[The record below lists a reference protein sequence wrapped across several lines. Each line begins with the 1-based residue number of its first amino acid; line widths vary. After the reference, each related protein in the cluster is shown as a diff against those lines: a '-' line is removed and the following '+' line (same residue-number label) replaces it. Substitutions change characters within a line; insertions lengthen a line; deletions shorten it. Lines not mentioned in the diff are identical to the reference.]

1 MHILF
6 IPSWYKTPESP
17 VKGTFF
23 EEQARMFLKRGHQ
36 VGILVPQHNLK
47 FLGNTRFRVEKKI
60 NNFIDKGIPTFYSYT
75 QSYVPKILV
84 PTKIDILQTSIAA
97 YKKYKE
103 YKKENGIPDIIHA
116 HSVIWG
122 GVVAN
127 YISRQEQIPYFIT
140 KHFTGWIT
148 QPIRNNSK
156 SYRKLLSQT
165 ISNSKKTF
173 VVSSYYKEELSKK
186 YLLNNNKLEVVN
198 NVVNPIFYNN
208 RYEIKIGSPVRLIV
222 NAYLVERKNHITL
235 FEAVKLLKERGV
247 KVELIVTGN
256 GSYEKKLRSFV
267 FDNNLEKEI
276 QFTGLLDRSEIV
288 EAIKK
293 SHILVSASTFETFGV
308 NIIEGLAI
316 GRPCVVLDSGGPRDI
331 MRKNDG
337 ILFFKNSPGSFANV
351 IQEVIENYKL
361 YNQNEIADSC
371 DNRFGESFIY
381 EKIFSEYSKI

>member
-1 MHILF
+1 MHILI
-6 IPSWYKTPESP
+6 IPSWYKTPEKP

-23 EEQARMFLKRGHQ
+23 EEQARMFQKRGHQ
-36 VGILVPQHNLK
+36 VGVLVPHHNLQ
-47 FLGNTRFRVEKKI
+47 FLGNTRFRLETKI
-60 NNFIDKGIPTFYSYT
+60 NSFNDKGIPTFYSHT
-75 QSYVPKILV
+75 QSLVPKIQA

-127 YISRQEQIPYFIT
+127 YISRQEQIPYFLT

-148 QPIRNNSK
+148 LPRRSNSK
-156 SYRKLLSQT
+156 SYQKLLSHT

-173 VVSSYYKEELSKK
+173 VVSSYYKEELTKK
-186 YLLNNNKLEVVN
+186 YQLNKNKLEVIP
-198 NVVNPIFYNN
+198 NVVNPIFYKN
-208 RYEIKIGSPVRLIV
+208 RCEIKIGSPVRLIV
-222 NAYLVERKNHITL
+222 VAYFNEHKNHITL
-235 FEAVKLLKERGV
+235 FQAVKLLKERGV
-247 KVELIVTGN
+247 KIELIVVGD
-256 GSYEKKLRSFV
+256 GYYKKKLRSFV
-267 FDNNLEKEI
+267 IENNIEKEI
-276 QFTGLLDRSEIV
+276 QFTGLLDRSEVV

-293 SHILVSASTFETFGV
+293 SHILVSSSTFETFGV
-308 NIIEGLAI
+308 NILEGLAI
-316 GRPCVVLDSGGPRDI
+316 GRPGVVLDSGGPRDI
-331 MRKNDG
+331 MRKKDG
-337 ILFFKNSPGSFANV
+337 ILFFKNSPEAFVNG

-381 EKIFSEYSKI
+381 EKIYSEYSKI

>member
-1 MHILF
+1 MHILI
-6 IPSWYKTPESP
+6 IPSWYKTPEKP

-23 EEQARMFLKRGHQ
+23 EDQARMFQKRGHK
-36 VGILVPQHNLK
+36 VGVLVPQHNLQ
-47 FLGNTRFRVEKKI
+47 FLGNTRFKVETKI
-60 NNFIDKGIPTFYSYT
+60 NNFSDKGIPTIYSNT
-75 QSYVPKILV
+75 QSYVPKIQT

-103 YKKENGIPDIIHA
+103 YKRQNGIPDIIHA

-127 YISRQEQIPYFIT
+127 YISRQEKIPYFIT

-148 QPIRNNSK
+148 QAIRSNSK
-156 SYRKLLSQT
+156 SYRKLLSQ
-165 ISNSKKTF
+165 IILNSKKTF
-173 VVSSYYKEELSKK
+173 VVSSYYKEELSRK
-186 YLLNNNKLEVVN
+186 YLLKNNKIEVVT
-198 NVVNPIFYNN
+198 NVVNPIFYKN
-208 RYEIKIGSPVRLIV
+208 RCEIKIGSPVRLIV

-235 FEAVKLLKERGV
+235 FKAVKLLKERGV
-247 KVELIVTGN
+247 KLELIVTGN

-293 SHILVSASTFETFGV
+293 SHILISASTFETFGV

-331 MRKNDG
+331 VRKKDG
-337 ILFFKNSPGSFANV
+337 ILFFINSPESFANG
-351 IQEVIENYKL
+351 IQKVIENYKL
-361 YNQNEIADSC
+361 YNQKEIAESC
-371 DNRFGESFIY
+371 DNRFGENFIY
-381 EKIFSEYSKI
+381 EKIYSEYSKI